1 MKLSVIIV
9 NYNVKYFLEQCL
21 LSVFKASQGIE
32 MEVYVVDNNSVDGSV
47 ATIRERFPQVKLI
60 ENKENL
66 GFSKAN
72 NQAAKLATGE
82 YILLLNPDTI
92 VEENTF
98 RTTLAFMDEHTDG
111 GGLGVKMVDGKGK
124 FLPESKR
131 GLPTPATAFYKV
143 FGLARVF
150 PRSKVFGK
158 YHLGFLD
165 QEKIHEVDI
174 LSGAFMML
182 RKSVLDKTGLLD
194 EDFFM
199 YGEDIDLSY
208 RITKAGFKNFY
219 FPETRIIHYKGE
231 STKKGSLNYV
241 FVFYNAMII
250 FARKH
255 FSKQNARLFSFL
267 INIAVYL
274 RAFMAIISRF
284 IKTAFVPFLDAVLI
298 FGGIFFIKGYWE
310 NQVIFRSGG
319 EFPLAFI
326 AVAVPIYIFIWLF
339 SVYISGGYDK
349 PYRLTRIIRGLFWGT
364 VIILTGYALLNEA
377 YRFSRALII
386 LGAVWAMVSMLGT
399 RSLLHLTGIRAFR
412 LDTKTNRRFIVVG
425 DYEESQRVAELLRST
440 EVNAGFIGL
449 VGINETR
456 ETSTS
461 FIGALNQLDDIITI
475 YKIDEVVFCSKSL
488 SPQVII
494 DKMTEFQYNN
504 VEFKIAPP
512 ESLSIIGS
520 NSINTSGD
528 LYVLNL
534 NSINRPGNKRSKLL
548 FDITVCLA
556 LIAILPIDIF
566 IVKRPH
572 YLFRN
577 IIQVLFRVK
586 SWVGY
591 HPSPESEK
599 HLPAIKRGVLNPT
612 DSIKIK
618 PLSIEI
624 IERLNI
630 LYAKDYRVTTDL
642 AILWKGFRQ
651 LGRK

>member
-9 NYNVKYFLEQCL
+9 NYNVRYFLEQCL
-21 LSVFKASQGIE
+21 LSVFKAAQGIE
-32 MEVYVVDNNSVDGSV
+32 MEVFVVDNNSVDGSI
-47 ATIRERFPQVKLI
+47 AMIRERFPQVKLI

-72 NQAAKLATGE
+72 NQAAKLAIGE
-82 YILLLNPDTI
+82 YLLLLNPDTI
-92 VEENTF
+92 VEESTF
-98 RTTLAFMDEHTDG
+98 RTTIAFMDEHTDG

-143 FGLARVF
+143 FGLARIF

-165 QEKIHEVDI
+165 PEQTHEVDI

-219 FPETRIIHYKGE
+219 FPGTRIIHYKGE

-255 FSKQNARLFSFL
+255 FSKQNARLFSFM

-274 RAFMAIISRF
+274 RAFLAIISRF
-284 IKTAFVPFLDAVLI
+284 FKTAFVPMLDAALI

-319 EFPLAFI
+319 EFPMAFI
-326 AVAVPIYIFIWLF
+326 SIAVPIYIFIWLF
-339 SVYISGGYDK
+339 AVYISGGYDK

-364 VIILTGYALLNEA
+364 VIILTCYALLSEA
-377 YRFSRALII
+377 HRFSRALII
-386 LGAVWAMVSMLGT
+386 LGAVWAMVSMLGS
-399 RSLLHLTGIRAFR
+399 RSLLHLTRIRAFR

-425 DYEESQRVAELLRST
+425 DYEEAQRVAELLRST

-449 VGINETR
+449 VGINETK
-456 ETSTS
+456 EANSS
-461 FIGALNQLDDIITI
+461 FIGTLNQLNDIITI
-475 YKIDEVVFCSKSL
+475 YKIDEAVFCSKSL
-488 SPQVII
+488 SPQFII

-548 FDITVCLA
+548 FDVAVCLA
-556 LIAILPIDIF
+556 LITVLPVAIF
-566 IVKRPH
+566 IVRRPH

-577 IIQVLFRVK
+577 IIQVLFRIK

-591 HPSPESEK
+591 HTSPESEK
-599 HLPAIKRGVLNPT
+599 HLPDIKKGVLNPT

-618 PLSIEI
+618 PLSTEI

-642 AILWKGFRQ
+642 AILWKGFRH